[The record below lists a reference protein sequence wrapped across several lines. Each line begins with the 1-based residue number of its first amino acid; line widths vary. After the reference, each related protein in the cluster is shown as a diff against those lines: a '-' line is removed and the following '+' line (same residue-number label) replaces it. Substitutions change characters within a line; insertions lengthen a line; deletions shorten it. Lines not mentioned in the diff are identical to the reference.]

1 MQRLQP
7 GPGSRRRLAT
17 KAGLRLQTNRLPR
30 LLIPGS
36 SRASRITD
44 AGVPSHLAGAFR
56 PFSQQN
62 QKSAKLIGARAR
74 ALMNIPGQGVILA
87 MIYAQRGQLAQKNP
101 SRNAAA
107 SSEMP
112 PILFV
117 A

>member
-1 MQRLQP
+1 
-7 GPGSRRRLAT
+7 
-17 KAGLRLQTNRLPR
+17 
-30 LLIPGS
+30 
-36 SRASRITD
+36 
-44 AGVPSHLAGAFR
+44 
-56 PFSQQN
+56 
-62 QKSAKLIGARAR
+62 
-74 ALMNIPGQGVILA
+74 MNIPGQGVILA